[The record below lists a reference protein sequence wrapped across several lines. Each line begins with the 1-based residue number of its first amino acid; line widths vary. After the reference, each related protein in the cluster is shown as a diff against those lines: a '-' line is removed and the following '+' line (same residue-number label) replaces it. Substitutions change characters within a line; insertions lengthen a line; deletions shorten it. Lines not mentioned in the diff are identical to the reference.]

1 MQFPF
6 LFRLAALA
14 LCAAT
19 VSACSLV
26 FNWREVLIADDG
38 LVALLPCKADRATRT
53 LPLGGETI
61 TVDMT
66 GCEAGGATFAIAHAA
81 ASSADQAEAWMHAWR
96 AATRSQLANATV
108 AEAPAVLPRASAM
121 PAPVRLDAQGADR
134 ASTMHVV
141 WFAQQRAGRM
151 ALYQATV
158 VGEPSQPE
166 ALTTF
171 IEGLRLP

>member
-1 MQFPF
+1 MQFQF

-14 LCAAT
+14 FCTAAAG
-19 VSACSLV
+19 ACSLV
-26 FNWREVLIADDG
+26 FNWREVPIADDG
-38 LVALLPCKADRATRT
+38 LVVLLPCKADRATRT
-53 LPLGGETI
+53 LPLGAESI

-66 GCEAGGATFAIAHAA
+66 GCEAGGATFAIAHATASNA
-81 ASSADQAEAWMHAWR
+81 AQAEAWMRAWR
-96 AATRSQLANATV
+96 AATRAQLAGATV
-108 AEAPAVLPRASAM
+108 TEVPVVLPRASAM
-121 PAPVRLDAQGADR
+121 PAPVRLEARGVDRGAV
-134 ASTMHVV
+134 THVV

-158 VGEPSQPE
+158 VGQPSQPE